1 MFISVQGNYYYLK
14 CFNIYIIIF
23 LILFEN
29 HFYKN
34 YNFCSRCVSLP
45 SNNIR
50 CSECPL
56 EYIFK
61 GLNIVSKEKTLD
73 EIIYNHK
80 SIARFGDGEYRI
92 IFGKNAFFQKYN
104 KTLAKKLYDV
114 LNCKE
119 KNLLI
124 GINIPWRKK
133 EFEERSNAS
142 KRMWEN
148 FFHQYKI
155 NISNIINKN
164 KKYYSSTISRFYST
178 FKDRT
183 NILKFIQKLKKIWD
197 KRDVLIIEGEQT
209 RFGIGNDLLNNTKS
223 IKRIICPV
231 CDAFNSYNQILK
243 SALKFDKSVLILIA
257 LGPTASVLA
266 YDLYKFNY
274 QVIDVG
280 HIDIQ
285 YEFFLRK
292 VEHSIKI
299 PYKYTSEARG
309 GSVNITNITDINYY
323 NQIKYKI
330 YN

>member
-1 MFISVQGNYYYLK
+1 M
-14 CFNIYIIIF
+14 
-23 LILFEN
+23 
-29 HFYKN
+29 
-34 YNFCSRCVSLP
+34 
-45 SNNIR
+45 
-50 CSECPL
+50 
-56 EYIFK
+56 
-61 GLNIVSKEKTLD
+61 
-73 EIIYNHK
+73 
-80 SIARFGDGEYRI
+80 
-92 IFGKNAFFQKYN
+92 
-104 KTLAKKLYDV
+104 
-114 LNCKE
+114 
-119 KNLLI
+119 
-124 GINIPWRKK
+124 
-133 EFEERSNAS
+133 
-142 KRMWEN
+142 
-148 FFHQYKI
+148 
-155 NISNIINKN
+155 
-164 KKYYSSTISRFYST
+164 
-178 FKDRT
+178 
-183 NILKFIQKLKKIWD
+183 KFIQKLKKIWD
-197 KRDVLIIEGEQT
+197 KRDILIIEGEQT

-330 YN
+330 FN